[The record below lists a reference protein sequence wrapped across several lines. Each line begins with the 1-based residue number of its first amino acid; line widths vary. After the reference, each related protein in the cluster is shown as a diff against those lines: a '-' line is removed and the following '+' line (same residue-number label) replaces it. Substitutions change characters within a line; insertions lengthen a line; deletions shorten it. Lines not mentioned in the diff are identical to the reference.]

1 LFVYCLIF
9 FKNILFAFT
18 DNWVI
23 YLDAYSVFIAASKLL
38 NHRHSFQKQRCSNYY
53 FP

>member
-1 LFVYCLIF
+1 M
-9 FKNILFAFT
+9 
-18 DNWVI
+18 
-23 YLDAYSVFIAASKLL
+23 AASKLL